1 MFVLKETN
9 TSPVLRATLK
19 DVNRNVINLTGASI
33 QFRMKEVGGSSLKV
47 NATASIVGSAS
58 NGIVQYVWTSNDTN
72 QAGSFNAEFEVTFAD
87 GSKETFPNEEFLTVV
102 IKPDLV

>member
-1 MFVLKETN
+1 
-9 TSPVLRATLK
+9 
-19 DVNRNVINLTGASI
+19 
-33 QFRMKEVGGSSLKV
+33 MKEVGGSSLKV